1 MSIGKIVGVVVFAG
15 ATAAIWLWPKAEAPV
30 APDESVRPVRSF
42 VVKAG
47 TSLSEMRFAGKVK
60 ADESRTLRFKQ
71 SGRLERI
78 PVAKGQR
85 VKKGDKLAWL
95 FAQDFESRLQEST
108 AAAERDR
115 LSFKRISDAAK
126 KNAVSKEDVSKAEAQ
141 LKQSE
146 ARLALD
152 KRALEETVLLA
163 PFDGTIADVPAT
175 ELDMVSPADP
185 IVVLQDMSRIKID
198 AAVPET
204 ITILQ
209 RKLKWTGPTS
219 EDACLVSVVFDSW
232 PEKTYPAR
240 FLEFTSAANDGNQ
253 TYTATYVMDPI
264 GDLLLLPGMSATVI
278 VPAGSYSFS
287 AEDESASID
296 IPESAVG
303 VDGQGG
309 YFAWKLVPEEDVF
322 VARKVALGNCLI
334 KGGMV
339 TVETGVKPGDRLATA
354 GIAILTEGRKVT
366 LLND

>member
-1 MSIGKIVGVVVFAG
+1 MSIGKIVGVVMFAG
-15 ATAAIWLWPKAEAPV
+15 ATAAIWLWPKAEAPE
-30 APDESVRPVRSF
+30 APDETVRPVRSF
-42 VVKAG
+42 VVKSG
-47 TSLSEMRFAGKVK
+47 TSLPEMRFAGKVK

-85 VKKGDKLAWL
+85 VKKGEKLAWL
-95 FAQDFESRLQEST
+95 FSEDFENRLQEST

-115 LSFKRISDAAK
+115 LSFQRLSDAAK
-126 KNAVSKEDVSKAEAQ
+126 KNAVSKEEVSKAEAQ

-146 ARLALD
+146 ARLTLD
-152 KRALEETVLLA
+152 KRALDETVLLA

-175 ELDMVSPADP
+175 ELDMVSAADP

-204 ITILQ
+204 VAILQ
-209 RKLKWTGPTS
+209 RKLKPVDPKEEGCS
-219 EDACLVSVVFDSW
+219 VSVVFDSW
-232 PEKTYPAR
+232 PAKSYRAR
-240 FLEFTSAANDGNQ
+240 FLEYTAAANEGTQ

-264 GDLLLLPGMSATVI
+264 ADLLLLPGMSATIV
-278 VPAGSYSFS
+278 VPAGSYSFG
-287 AEDESASID
+287 AEDESSSID

-309 YFAWKLVPEEDVF
+309 YFAWKLVPEGDVF
-322 VARKVALGNCLI
+322 VARKVSLGNCHL
-334 KGGMV
+334 KGDKM
-339 TVETGVKPGDRLATA
+339 TVMSGVKPGDRLATA

>member
-1 MSIGKIVGVVVFAG
+1 MSNGKIVGVVMFAG
-15 ATAAIWLWPKAEAPV
+15 ATAAIWLWPKAEAPE
-30 APDESVRPVRSF
+30 APDETVRPVRSF
-42 VVKAG
+42 VVKSG
-47 TSLSEMRFAGKVK
+47 TSLPEIRFAGKVK
-60 ADESRTLRFKQ
+60 ADDSRTLRFKQ

-85 VKKGDKLAWL
+85 VKKGEKLAWL
-95 FAQDFESRLQEST
+95 FSEDFENRLQEST

-115 LSFKRISDAAK
+115 LSFQRLSDAAK
-126 KNAVSKEDVSKAEAQ
+126 KNAVSKEEVSKAEAQ

-146 ARLALD
+146 ARLTLD

-175 ELDMVSPADP
+175 ELDMVSAAAP

-209 RKLKWTGPTS
+209 RRLKRTDSTV
-219 EDACLVSVVFDSW
+219 DDCKVSVVFDSC
-232 PEKTYPAR
+232 PEKTYPAF
-240 FLEFTSAANDGNQ
+240 FLEFTAAANEGNQ

-264 GDLLLLPGMSATVI
+264 ADLLLLPGMSATVI
-278 VPAGSYSFS
+278 VPAGSYSFG
-287 AEDESASID
+287 AEDESSALD

-309 YFAWKLVPEEDVF
+309 YFAWKLVPEGDVF
-322 VARKVALGNCLI
+322 VARKVMLGNCHL
-334 KGGMV
+334 KGDKM
-339 TVETGVKPGDRLATA
+339 TVMSGVKPGDRLATA

-366 LLND
+366 LLKD